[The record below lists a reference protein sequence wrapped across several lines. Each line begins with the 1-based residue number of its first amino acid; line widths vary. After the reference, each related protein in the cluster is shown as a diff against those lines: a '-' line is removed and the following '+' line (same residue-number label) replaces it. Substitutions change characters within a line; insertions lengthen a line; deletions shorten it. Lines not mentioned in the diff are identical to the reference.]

1 MEKILL
7 TCEIDVKKVVSEF
20 GNEWEQAIREEINEY
35 PCILVSSWA
44 DDIEFGETWSFN
56 TVILKD
62 FYELLN

>member
-1 MEKILL
+1 MGKILL
-7 TCEIDVKKVVSEF
+7 TCEIDVKKALSEF
-20 GNEWEQAIREEINEY
+20 GNEWEKAIREVINEY

-62 FYELLN
+62 FYVLLN

>member
-35 PCILVSSWA
+35 PLYISFIL
-44 DDIEFGETWSFN
+44 G
-56 TVILKD
+56 
-62 FYELLN
+62 